1 MQNFRRKQRSK
12 RKAAF
17 ILQLCERHAWMHG
30 CMSGRMDGWNVVYE
44 MPSFC
49 NCADDE
55 ADDDADAPP
64 NAPVAQTPISKSL
77 HAEKKA
83 PRTYN

>member
-12 RKAAF
+12 RKASF
-17 ILQLCERHAWMHG
+17 ILQLCERHAWMQG
-30 CMSGRMDGWNVVYE
+30 CMSGRMDGWNVMYA
-44 MPSFC
+44 MPSFYSC
-49 NCADDE
+49 

-64 NAPVAQTPISKSL
+64 NAPLAQAPISKSL
-77 HAEKKA
+77 HAEKRA